1 MQSEKSIALFTYDVI
16 NPQKI
21 FKLLEWSP
29 ALTNEENPQE
39 LKILFADF
47 LEDLRPN
54 VLLASLYNETSN
66 VTTVKLLKI
75 KS

>member
-29 ALTNEENPQE
+29 ALTNEENP
-39 LKILFADF
+39 
-47 LEDLRPN
+47 
-54 VLLASLYNETSN
+54 
-66 VTTVKLLKI
+66 
-75 KS
+75 